1 MLQIDAADARALTA
15 LETLFTQEGRWEECV
30 EVLERR
36 VAALASVGD
45 KVDVLMQ
52 VASIWSEKIGDGGSA
67 AEAYER
73 VLKMDPSH
81 GAASAALE
89 EVYRQRKVWPE
100 LVELLLARVE
110 YTGETEEK
118 IKLFCEIARIYE
130 EHIGDRDSAFV
141 MLQAAF
147 REDYSSNTVARELER
162 LANVTNK
169 WPDLLSEY
177 TQAAQGM
184 EDAKQAADLW
194 VKIARW
200 YDSALHHTDY
210 AITSAKEAQSRQP
223 NHVGHGRAG

>member
-1 MLQIDAADARALTA
+1 VAPGAADRCGRRRALTA

-118 IKLFCEIARIYE
+118 INSSVRLPAYMRSTSVTGTLPR
-130 EHIGDRDSAFV
+130 H
-141 MLQAAF
+141 AAG
-147 REDYSSNTVARELER
+147 RVPGGLLKQHRSQGAGTVGQCHQQVA
-162 LANVTNK
+162 
-169 WPDLLSEY
+169 DLLSEY

-194 VKIARW
+194 
-200 YDSALHHTDY
+200 
-210 AITSAKEAQSRQP
+210 SRSRVVRLGP
-223 NHVGHGRAG
+223 APY